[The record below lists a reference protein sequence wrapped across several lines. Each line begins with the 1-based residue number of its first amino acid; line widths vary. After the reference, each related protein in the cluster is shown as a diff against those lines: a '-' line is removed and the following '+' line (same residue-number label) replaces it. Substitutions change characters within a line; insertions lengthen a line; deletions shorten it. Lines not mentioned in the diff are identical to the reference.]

1 MLSER
6 TIIMATKEMHVF
18 GGFKTWQGA
27 NVAAQRLVTEAGVPH
42 SNVGILMADEARN
55 TFGLLE
61 KHTRAAEGATLGGL
75 TGGVLTGVA
84 VGLTAIASVAIP
96 GIGLLAAGPLV
107 AALAG
112 FGAGA
117 AAGGAVGG
125 LIGLGMTE
133 YEVKTYEDLLKAH
146 GVVVS
151 VTTFDTRTRNRCAEI
166 LESSGA
172 LKVHVDKGPLVNMQA
187 TA

>member
-1 MLSER
+1 
-6 TIIMATKEMHVF
+6 MASKEMHVF

-27 NVAAQRLVTEAGVPH
+27 NVAAQRLITEGRVPR
-42 SNVGILMADEARN
+42 SAVGILMADEARSN
-55 TFGLLE
+55 FGLLE
-61 KHTRAAEGATLGGL
+61 KHTRAAEGATLGGIA
-75 TGGVLTGVA
+75 GGVLGGIA

-96 GIGLLAAGPLV
+96 GIGLLAAGPIV

-133 YEVKTYEDLLKAH
+133 YEVKMYEALLKSH
-146 GVVVS
+146 GIVVS
-151 VTTFDTRTRNRCAEI
+151 VTTFDTETRKRCAEI
-166 LESSGA
+166 LETSGA
-172 LKVHVDKGPLVNMQA
+172 LEVQMDAGAMVSLQA
-187 TA
+187 SM